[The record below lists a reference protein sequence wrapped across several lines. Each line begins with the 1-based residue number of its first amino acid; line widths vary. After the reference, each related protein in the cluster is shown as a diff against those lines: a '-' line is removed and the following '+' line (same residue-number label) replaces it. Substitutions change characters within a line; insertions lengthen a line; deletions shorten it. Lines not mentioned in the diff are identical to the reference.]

1 MAPASPRA
9 IAIATIPFLPAVVA
23 CAGDDTPAVSL
34 EPVIAEACLHAQHGP
49 YRDQTASA
57 DLRETVSDVDRPH
70 TAYRVALPASGD
82 GYLGALLYT
91 PRHDALYAFLVDRDP
106 VLELRDSSD
115 LTIPPA
121 DQLAVDG
128 CPALTHVVTAELAA
142 EVPYRLILGPHA
154 APDVLLVIENV
165 EELAP

>member
-23 CAGDDTPAVSL
+23 CADDTPAASL